1 MPRKEESIARS
12 ASPRSPR
19 SPSPRSKEKSGFEDP
34 WPWWEP
40 LPRSYTIRRKWH
52 EIARF
57 HEAVKSELANDPL
70 LGYQRVKAKVPVLP
84 EPADV
89 DSWLKTYAATNDACA
104 AWQNSLCIRRLIWVL
119 EEVPAEV
126 LASSRSLRRFV
137 TGGVSGKQS
146 LPIPPRFLGKLVPT
160 VPDAEDMERMQ
171 HSRSAGGLRQ
181 GEREAGKAEL
191 GVTQGATTAAA
202 KLLDCE
208 VTLDGQAGEVDILSV
223 SWDETKV
230 HSQDIGLSV
239 FTIRTCV
246 LASAFKRL
254 PKPVSSVTQI
264 RAKAFAFVS
273 AKSQCVH
280 PERKDPY
287 LCGDCPRN
295 SATPTPF
302 RGMRMARA
310 SSLWQEGVQLPW
322 GIRKRLLQQGS
333 SQERP
338 VSGDEVKIHFE
349 GRLQDG
355 TSIGSTKEPFTFI
368 VDQRKGE
375 VAEFT
380 IAPRFAYDDLGS
392 PPLVPPDATLVFEL
406 ELLEWENKSDV
417 LNDGRAIKTIVE
429 RGAGRRPQKGQDVV
443 VSLKIT
449 SRKGKVL
456 QDEDIDHTVGAS
468 DFGQLSA
475 ILSEVILSMAEGERC
490 TVFLRRFAGDKID
503 STYSGA
509 TADLTLRRIFETT
522 DVSPEKDGALMKKL
536 LTSGSDDP
544 PRALDDIAL
553 QVDSVTAEVNSLK
566 QLSGQVLNFRLGGG
580 EVCDALDFAAETMT
594 VGEEAVLTWKVQ
606 FPEAERVVVKL
617 KLAGIGRR
625 HAGVAEQKDAAAQH
639 FKSERFA
646 LALQVYRRL
655 RSLKPEP
662 ELHCICELNEAA
674 CLLKLRKF
682 HDAKQLCSD
691 VLASNPQQPHQIK
704 ALYRRASAEFQLSDF
719 AAALQDLTV
728 LLKIQPGNGEA
739 RALAEQVREAQ
750 RAYAK
755 QAKETAARMF
765 ANART
770 APAPEGWL
778 RWPCLPCLP
787 CHGSEENTRP

>member
-1 MPRKEESIARS
+1 MGQPHQWPMTKAFQTELHALPYEGRESPVPPVPHWLLFQLMLRPNGLGVD
-12 ASPRSPR
+12 AS
-19 SPSPRSKEKSGFEDP
+19 
-34 WPWWEP
+34 
-40 LPRSYTIRRKWH
+40 L
-52 EIARF
+52 
-57 HEAVKSELANDPL
+57 
-70 LGYQRVKAKVPVLP
+70 
-84 EPADV
+84 EPA
-89 DSWLKTYAATNDACA
+89 S
-104 AWQNSLCIRRLIWVL
+104 
-119 EEVPAEV
+119 
-126 LASSRSLRRFV
+126 
-137 TGGVSGKQS
+137 
-146 LPIPPRFLGKLVPT
+146 
-160 VPDAEDMERMQ
+160 
-171 HSRSAGGLRQ
+171 
-181 GEREAGKAEL
+181 
-191 GVTQGATTAAA
+191 
-202 KLLDCE
+202 
-208 VTLDGQAGEVDILSV
+208 
-223 SWDETKV
+223 DE
-230 HSQDIGLSV
+230 
-239 FTIRTCV
+239 
-246 LASAFKRL
+246 
-254 PKPVSSVTQI
+254 
-264 RAKAFAFVS
+264 
-273 AKSQCVH
+273 
-280 PERKDPY
+280 
-287 LCGDCPRN
+287 
-295 SATPTPF
+295 
-302 RGMRMARA
+302 
-310 SSLWQEGVQLPW
+310 EGVQLPW

-368 VDQRKGE
+368 VDQRPREVIQGIELAVQTMTKGE